1 MLIRRWTPLKI
12 FLGALLLGALGCLPP
27 EASARAVSD
36 RETRGK
42 PALTQDLFS
51 KGEALYQKQCASC
64 HGPNGAGDGKAAYL
78 LTPRPRDFTTG
89 EFRLISTADMVPT
102 EEDLFKTI
110 SRGMLGSAM
119 PPWEHLS
126 EKDRWG
132 LVVFVSYLTKLEKA
146 RRRGEVTEERVKQ
159 GIPWSVKE
167 KLISEPIKPEFLIQ
181 VPEEPAVTPESL
193 ARGREMFVKACA
205 PCHGLEGRGDGQQI
219 MKDNQGFPLKPRDLT
234 SGLFKGESTSEAL
247 YDRLT
252 AGLPGTPM
260 PSYQDALT
268 QEQIW
273 ELIHYVQTLSE
284 KNTGE
289 RLRLRRNQIQAK
301 KIIGELPLDPSR
313 KEWQAVE
320 PLFVALTPL
329 WWRDNRIVGVEVRAL
344 HNGKQIAFLLS
355 WADPTQDRSTAKPQL
370 FSDGAAVQFSSEK
383 DPPFFGMG
391 GAEGAVHIWNW
402 KASWQEETKS
412 WEDIETVYPHTAT
425 DWYESD
431 RSYEHGKPFE
441 TRESKA
447 EFHDPL
453 FMTAWGARNPLSG
466 PARKSGFEE
475 ARAQGIGSLTAEQA
489 EPSRG
494 EAKGIWEN
502 GQWQLVFQREMR
514 AGGSEDIKFKPGD
527 SLSVA
532 FAVWDG
538 SAGDRDGQ
546 KSVSIWNELKIE

>member
-78 LTPRPRDFTTG
+78 LYPRPRDFTTG

>member
-51 KGEALYQKQCASC
+51 RGEALYQKQCASC